1 MYDSI
6 ERKKNQY
13 YKRERIY
20 IAVCGALPLKITNS
34 RIPFLQGFISEKRK
48 IGNGLLIKAIVRR
61 GQ

>member
-1 MYDSI
+1 MVYMYDSI
-6 ERKKNQY
+6 ERKTNQY

-48 IGNGLLIKAIVRR
+48 YEEMNY
-61 GQ
+61 